1 MYYLLLLFLDMLS
14 KCFNKYRLLMYL
26 PYPAYGFINVPL
38 DSRLDALNAVWRH
51 PKAVSCPNVA
61 DDWCQHD
68 GSIHT
73 ARICGVALPGG
84 IQLGIIRKE
93 SW

>member
-1 MYYLLLLFLDMLS
+1 MQHCVMFGNKCYWNLFL
-14 KCFNKYRLLMYL
+14 K
-26 PYPAYGFINVPL
+26 YGFINVPL

-73 ARICGVALPGG
+73 AGISGVALPGG
-84 IQLGIIRKE
+84 IQLGIIRRA